1 MRFHRCVLT
10 VAVLTMLAAGCGNQ
24 LRGMRAVP
32 AGQANV
38 RPPADRAA
46 VVFLRPSLTTGTHSA
61 SLFELRPGT
70 EDRFVGILTAET
82 QMVDYVPAG
91 RTRFMVLGRGAEFLD
106 AELQAGKTYVVALMP
121 PPAGSSDS
129 YFALVPVRGEARAAS
144 IRQCSESCTWVE
156 NTDQSRAWSQRTWYS
171 IQAKKTAY
179 LPKWEARAE
188 RPTLR
193 AADGR

>member
-10 VAVLTMLAAGCGNQ
+10 VAVLTILAAGCGNQ
-24 LRGMRAVP
+24 LRGMRAIP
-32 AGQANV
+32 TGQATV

-46 VVFLRPSLTTGTHSA
+46 VVFLRPVLTTGTHSA

-106 AELQAGKTYVVALMP
+106 ADLQAGKTYVVALMP
-121 PPAGSSDS
+121 PPAGTSDS
-129 YFALVPVRGEARAAS
+129 YFALVPVRGEPRAAS

-156 NTDQSRAWSQRTWYS
+156 NTDASRAWSKRTWHS
-171 IQAKKTAY
+171 IQHKKMTY
-179 LPKWEARAE
+179 LPQWEARTD
-188 RPTLR
+188 RPALR